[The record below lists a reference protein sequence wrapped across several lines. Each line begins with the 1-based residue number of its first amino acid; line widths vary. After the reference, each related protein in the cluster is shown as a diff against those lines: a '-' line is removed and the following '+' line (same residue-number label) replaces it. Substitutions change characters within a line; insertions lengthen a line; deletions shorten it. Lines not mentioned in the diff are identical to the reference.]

1 MVNGSVIVHTNQLSQ
16 LRLPGQSLKDGSQV
30 LVRIIADKGGG
41 KYEGSVA
48 GARITI
54 NSRTPMT
61 PGTSFK
67 ATISTQNG
75 QILLYPMNESGEV
88 AQNALFS
95 IQAAQTEQL
104 ASLLQSLGLNADDLS
119 YHLIQQLKQLGMKMD
134 PGLLS
139 KIYNLAVKFG
149 GKEKRAA
156 ELIAILLKKGI
167 DFSEEELLALLQDLD
182 PDQKKSDNGN
192 ESGQSRNKQY
202 ELLNKINSIKNTWQ
216 MLPYEI
222 VSNAGALAK
231 GSLSFFVDEAASLK
245 LLNVE
250 CNWLSNNHNY
260 LFSLEY
266 EKGLCTNIKMSGEGP
281 DISKLAYV
289 LDQRLSAT
297 GKNISIELVEPE
309 LIEGTACGQEEFFVF
324 GGEV

>member
-1 MVNGSVIVHTNQLSQ
+1 MNAGVIVQTGQLSRMGVAPKGLQ
-16 LRLPGQSLKDGSQV
+16 NGSQV

-48 GARITI
+48 GARINI
-54 NSRTPMT
+54 NSRTPLS

-75 QILLYPMNESGEV
+75 QILLYPMYESGEV
-88 AQNALFS
+88 VQNALFT
-95 IQAAQTEQL
+95 IETAQNEQL
-104 ASLLQSLGLNADDLS
+104 ASLLQSLGLNPDDLS
-119 YHLIQQLKQLGMKMD
+119 YHLMQQLKQLGMKME

-139 KIYNLAVKFG
+139 KIYNLSVKFK

-156 ELIAILLKKGI
+156 ELITILAKKGI
-167 DFSEEELLALLQDLD
+167 DFSEEELLALLQELGEE
-182 PDQKKSDNGN
+182 PDSADSN
-192 ESGQSRNKQY
+192 SGAKQNQEY

-216 MLPYEI
+216 LLPYEI

-231 GSLSFFVDEAASLK
+231 GSLSFFVDEVASLK
-245 LLNVE
+245 LLNIG
-250 CNWLSNNHNY
+250 CTWLSNNHNY

-266 EKGLCTNIKMSGEGP
+266 EKGLCRNIKMSGQGIDLE
-281 DISKLAYV
+281 KLADL
-289 LDQRLSAT
+289 LDQKLIAAQKQIT
-297 GKNISIELVEPE
+297 IEIVEPE
-309 LIEGTACGQEEFFVF
+309 LIEGTACGTEEFFVF